1 MDGVVSWI
9 QKPLFPW
16 VGSEEFGDPEFE
28 DDCHLY
34 LQRSMHTGFTK
45 RIDIQRIGVPPEKRR
60 QGIAS
65 NMLDIIEKTDSY
77 FSLFSWLWLP
87 SSSKPASPDA
97 KFAHFSKGQK
107 AHLNR
112 LFLKY
117 GGTTMTTT
125 DMMTK
130 TKGALK

>member
-1 MDGVVSWI
+1 MMDGVVSWI

-65 NMLDIIEKTDSY
+65 NMLDIIEKTAKECGIQYVLIECVSSEAMKKLIEKRGGYERKDT
-77 FSLFSWLWLP
+77 F
-87 SSSKPASPDA
+87 SSKMPDYI
-97 KFAHFSKGQK
+97 KK
-107 AHLNR
+107 L
-112 LFLKY
+112 
-117 GGTTMTTT
+117 
-125 DMMTK
+125 
-130 TKGALK
+130 